1 MRNKNGKT
9 MSKNN
14 TVNKTIMETMMGKD
28 YESFFCTPTPNFDA
42 LQEEREPVEESE
54 KRTALDEKQR
64 EQSYEH
70 SLT

>member
-1 MRNKNGKT
+1 
-9 MSKNN
+9 
-14 TVNKTIMETMMGKD
+14 METMMGKD
-28 YESFFCTPTPNFDA
+28 YNNYFCTPTPNYDA